1 MWLAWYANH
10 DCANEIPT
18 LETNR
23 SIVGVHKLHPTKLA
37 TKSMGHRDP
46 TAPTLY
52 DSRQEGNMNWWVLA
66 RLWRI
71 AFETHDTE
79 LMENVQVRM
88 RCAFSAL
95 NTHKAW
101 IELI

>member
-1 MWLAWYANH
+1 
-10 DCANEIPT
+10 
-18 LETNR
+18 
-23 SIVGVHKLHPTKLA
+23 
-37 TKSMGHRDP
+37 
-46 TAPTLY
+46 
-52 DSRQEGNMNWWVLA
+52 MNWWVLA